1 MASAAVLQGVPRVCS
16 SVRIHPPRE
25 SFLLLKASFLLIYH
39 EVSHGYGILV
49 VSVKLLA
56 LVQSQHNVAVLI
68 LHYF

>member
-1 MASAAVLQGVPRVCS
+1 MPRLCS

-25 SFLLLKASFLLIYH
+25 SFLILKASFLLLYH
-39 EVSHGYGILV
+39 EVSYGYGVLLV
-49 VSVKLLA
+49 SMELLA